1 MIIHHKSSNE
11 PGTIGNQF
19 ERYLFWFK
27 VSIMDSKN
35 EEDIYLKESQLRKS
49 MKLRRFIKL
58 TFI

>member
-35 EEDIYLKESQLRKS
+35 EEDIYLKESQLTEP
-49 MKLRRFIKL
+49 KLL
-58 TFI
+58 